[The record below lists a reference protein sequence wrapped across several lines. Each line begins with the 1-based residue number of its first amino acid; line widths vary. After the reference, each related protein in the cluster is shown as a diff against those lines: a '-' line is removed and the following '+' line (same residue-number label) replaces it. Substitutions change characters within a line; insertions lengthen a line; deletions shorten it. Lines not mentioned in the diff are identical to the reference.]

1 MLARKIST
9 LTIIAII
16 LGHAIGKLPL
26 ASELNQLINLTPSSE
41 GIASKI
47 NSATAAGLSL
57 SIIFCLTST
66 FIYSLLNR
74 EDITVIQAFEW
85 YGCLILGG
93 ALFVFFY
100 WLTINIWSN
109 TFPEIL
115 YGRSARAL
123 YRASSKSELWLITAS
138 YLLLMGNLGLY
149 LLVKI
154 PFLLSNS
161 SPQSDNHNQ

>member
-26 ASELNQLINLTPSSE
+26 ASEPHQLINLTPSSE
-41 GIASKI
+41 GISSKI

-74 EDITVIQAFEW
+74 EDITAIQVFEW
-85 YGCLILGG
+85 YGCLIFGG
-93 ALFVFFY
+93 AIFVFFY
-100 WLTINIWSN
+100 
-109 TFPEIL
+109 
-115 YGRSARAL
+115 
-123 YRASSKSELWLITAS
+123 
-138 YLLLMGNLGLY
+138 
-149 LLVKI
+149 
-154 PFLLSNS
+154 
-161 SPQSDNHNQ
+161 